1 VTPAAKKVAVQL
13 LQEEHG
19 YSQRRACHTI
29 QCNRTTVRHISKRQ
43 EDVLLRTRLRD
54 LAEKKKSWG
63 YRMLGGALRLEGWS
77 LNHKR
82 AYRIYKEE
90 KLDLRP
96 KHRKHRKRLKSQKR
110 GRPEASKAIN
120 EVWTMDFTRDRLS
133 DGRPFRTLNVID
145 IFTRRCLGI
154 EVDTS
159 LSSERVVRVL
169 ERLIQQFGS
178 PKLLQIDNGPE
189 FRGKKLDIWAKK
201 NGVELH
207 FIDPGKPTQNGHIES
222 FNGRFGKNASI
233 KNGSQASK
241 KPDCSLSSGASTTT
255 RSGPI
260 PAWVTYRPMFGCKNN
275 ELSRFNW
282 TNVGGCRTTWSSCG

>member
-1 VTPAAKKVAVQL
+1 MTPAAQKVAVQL

-19 YSQRRACHTI
+19 YSQRRACQI
-29 QCNRTTVRHISKRQ
+29 AQCNRTTARRAIKRQ
-43 EDVLLRTRLRD
+43 EYPGLRERLRE
-54 LAEKKKSWG
+54 LAGQKKSWG
-63 YRMLGGALRLEGWS
+63 YRMLGGALRLEGWA

-96 KHRKHRKRLKSQKR
+96 KHRKRLKSEKR
-110 GRPEASKAIN
+110 GRAAAPQAIN
-120 EVWTMDFTRDRLS
+120 EVWTMDFTSDRLC

-169 ERLIQQFGS
+169 ERLTGQFGQ

-189 FRGKKLDIWAKK
+189 FRGKTLDVWAKK

-222 FNGRFGKNASI
+222 FNGRFRQECLN
-233 KNGSQASK
+233 QEWFT
-241 KPDCSLSSGASTTT
+241 SLKEARLLIEQWRLDYNTIRPHSSLGYLPPEIWLEKLQT
-255 RSGPI
+255 
-260 PAWVTYRPMFGCKNN
+260 
-275 ELSRFNW
+275 LSL
-282 TNVGGCRTTWSSCG
+282 